1 MKHALINKDNK
12 VVNIIVWDGKEWT
25 PPANLMVIRCDQCD
39 LGDTYD
45 PKTNKFNKSIDVKPE

>member
-12 VVNIIVWDGKEWT
+12 VDNIIVWDGRELT
-25 PPANLMVIRCDQCD
+25 PPKGMTIVRCDDCNI
-39 LGDTYD
+39 GDTYD